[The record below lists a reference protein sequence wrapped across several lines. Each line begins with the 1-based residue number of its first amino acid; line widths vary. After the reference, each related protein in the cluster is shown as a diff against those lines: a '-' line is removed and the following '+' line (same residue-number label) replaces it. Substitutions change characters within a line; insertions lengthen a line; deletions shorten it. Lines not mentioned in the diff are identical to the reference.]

1 MDENQERQ
9 HQKKKIIIRIIGS
22 ILIVVG
28 AVCALIGFIDLSK
41 SFKEGR
47 MPMIWLFFIGFPSIA
62 IGGFMV
68 IVSFQRS
75 IQRYVKNE
83 SVPVFNEMGQQIA
96 PGISSIANSVKRGV
110 EQTVCPDCGT
120 PNDKDAQFCKSCGKV
135 LAVVCP
141 DCGEANEADAKFC
154 NKCGRR
160 LND

>member
-22 ILIVVG
+22 ILLALGV
-28 AVCALIGFIDLSK
+28 VCAIIGFVDMSK
-41 SFKEGR
+41 SFQEER

-120 PNDKDAQFCKSCGKV
+120 PNDKDAQFCKSCGKA

>member
-9 HQKKKIIIRIIGS
+9 HQKKKIIMRIIGS

-47 MPMIWLFFIGFPSIA
+47 MPMFWLFFIGFPSIA

-120 PNDKDAQFCKSCGKV
+120 PNDKDAQFCKSCGKA
-135 LAVVCP
+135 LAAVCP

>member
-22 ILIVVG
+22 ILLALGV
-28 AVCALIGFIDLSK
+28 VCAIIGFVDISK
-41 SFKEGR
+41 SFQEER
-47 MPMIWLFFIGFPSIA
+47 MPMIWLFFIGFPLIA

-110 EQTVCPDCGT
+110 EQTVCPDCG
-120 PNDKDAQFCKSCGKV
+120 
-135 LAVVCP
+135 
-141 DCGEANEADAKFC
+141 EANEADAKFC